1 MIHKAKT
8 QGWTPDACAPI
19 LEGNNGNGLRRQIAA
34 KACGVRVM
42 KITRLSVYHVDLP
55 LEHPYWLSGGRLK
68 VDVLDATLL
77 KMETDSGITGWGEG
91 TPWGHTYVPAHGPG
105 IRAGIETM
113 APFILGQNPRRIL
126 DVERAMDMA
135 LPGHLYAKSPIDM
148 ACWDIAGQA
157 ADVPIADLMGGGSRT
172 PRAIASSVGAK
183 TVEDTRTVIDRY
195 RQRGY
200 VAHSV
205 KIGGDVARD
214 IARIRDVESI
224 RREGEIVLYDVNRG
238 WTRQQALRVMS
249 ATQDLGVMF
258 EQPCE
263 TLDDI
268 AAISGRHAAPVS
280 VDESLVTLQ
289 DATRIARDGLAEVF
303 GIKLNRVGGL
313 TKAAR
318 MRDIALAHGIDMF
331 VMATGG
337 SVLADTEALHLAA
350 TVPDANCHAVWACQ
364 DMITAEIA
372 GGRGPRNTDGHLCLP
387 EAPGL
392 GVHPDEAALGKP
404 VAIYK

>member
-1 MIHKAKT
+1 
-8 QGWTPDACAPI
+8 
-19 LEGNNGNGLRRQIAA
+19 
-34 KACGVRVM
+34 V
-42 KITRLSVYHVDLP
+42 KISRITVYQVDLP

-68 VDVLDATLL
+68 FECLDATLVKL
-77 KMETDSGITGWGEG
+77 ETDAGITGWGEG

-105 IRAGIETM
+105 IRAGIQTM
-113 APFILGQNPRRIL
+113 APFVLGLDPRRVL
-126 DVERAMDMA
+126 DVERAMDLA

-148 ACWDIAGQA
+148 ACWDIAGLA
-157 ADVPIADLMGGGSRT
+157 AGLPIADLMGGGART
-172 PRAIASSVGAK
+172 PRPIASSVGAK
-183 TVEDTRTVIDRY
+183 TVEETRAMIDRY
-195 RQRGY
+195 RARGY

-205 KIGGDVARD
+205 KIGGDVDRD
-214 IARIRDVESI
+214 IARIRDVEDI
-224 RREGEIVLYDVNRG
+224 RKPGEIVLYDVNRG
-238 WTRQQALRVMS
+238 WTRQQALRVMR
-249 ATQDLGVMF
+249 ATEDLQVMF

-268 AAISGRHAAPVS
+268 AALRPLHSAPVS

-337 SVLADTEALHLAA
+337 SVLADCEALHLAA
-350 TVPDANCHAVWACQ
+350 TIPDHACHAVWACQ
-364 DMITAEIA
+364 DMVTVDIA
-372 GGRGPRNTDGHLCLP
+372 GGRGPRNEAGFLHLP
-387 EAPGL
+387 EAAGL
-392 GVHPDEAALGKP
+392 GVHPDEEVLGAP
-404 VAIYK
+404 VAIYEAVT

>member
-1 MIHKAKT
+1 
-8 QGWTPDACAPI
+8 
-19 LEGNNGNGLRRQIAA
+19 
-34 KACGVRVM
+34 M
-42 KITRLSVYHVDLP
+42 KISSITVFKVDLP

-68 VDVLDATLL
+68 FEVLDATLV
-77 KMETDSGITGWGEG
+77 KIETDAGIVGWGEG

-113 APFILGQNPRRIL
+113 AAFVLGLDPRKL
-126 DVERAMDMA
+126 LEVERAMDLA

-148 ACWDIAGQA
+148 ACWDIAGKA
-157 ADVPIADLMGGGSRT
+157 AGVPIADLMGGGSRT
-172 PRAIASSVGAK
+172 PRPIASSVGAK
-183 TVEDTRTVIDRY
+183 TIEDTRDVMARY

-200 VAHSV
+200 IAHSV

-214 IARIRDVESI
+214 IARIRDVEAHKEPS
-224 RREGEIVLYDVNRG
+224 EIILYDVNRG
-238 WTRQQALRVMS
+238 WTRPQALQVMS
-249 ATQDLGVMF
+249 AVEDLNVMI

-268 AAISGRHAAPVS
+268 AAISGKHATPVS

-289 DATRIARDGLAEVF
+289 DAARIARDGLAELF

-318 MRDIALAHGIDMF
+318 MRDIALAHGIDIF
-331 VMATGG
+331 IMATGG

-350 TVPDANCHAVWACQ
+350 TIPDANCHAVWACQ
-364 DMITAEIA
+364 DMLTIDIA
-372 GGRGPRNTDGHLCLP
+372 GGRGPRNVNGHLHLP
-387 EAPGL
+387 ESPGL
-392 GVHPDEAALGKP
+392 GVEPDEDALGTP
-404 VAIYK
+404 VAMYR

>member
-1 MIHKAKT
+1 MPRKGKA
-8 QGWTPDACAPI
+8 
-19 LEGNNGNGLRRQIAA
+19 
-34 KACGVRVM
+34 M
-42 KITRLSVYHVDLP
+42 KINRISVYQQDLP

-68 VDVLDATLL
+68 FECLDASFV
-77 KMETDSGITGWGEG
+77 KIETDAGFVGWGEG

-113 APFILGQNPRRIL
+113 APFILGLDPRLVL
-126 DVERAMDMA
+126 DVERAMDLA

-157 ADVPIADLMGGGSRT
+157 AGLPIADLMGGGSRT
-172 PRAIASSVGAK
+172 PRPIASSVGAK
-183 TVEDTRTVIDRY
+183 TIEDTRAVMDRY

-200 VAHSV
+200 IAHSV

-214 IARIRDVESI
+214 IARIRDVEDQ
-224 RREGEIVLYDVNRG
+224 RRPGEIILYDVNRG
-238 WTRQQALRVMS
+238 WTRQQALRVLS
-249 ATQDLGVMF
+249 ATEDLNIMV

-263 TLDDI
+263 SLKDI
-268 AAISGRHAAPVS
+268 AAISGKHATPVS
-280 VDESLVTLQ
+280 VYECLVTLQ
-289 DATRIARDGLAEVF
+289 DAVAVAENGWAEIF

-318 MRDIALAHGIDMF
+318 MRDVALAHGIDMF

-337 SVLADTEALHLAA
+337 SVLADAEALHLAA
-350 TVPDANCHAVWACQ
+350 TIPDDHCHAVWACQ
-364 DMITAEIA
+364 DMLTVDIA
-372 GGRGPRNTDGHLCLP
+372 DGRGPRNKDGHLHLP

-392 GVHPDEAALGKP
+392 GVHPDEEALGDP
-404 VAIYK
+404 LAIYS

>member
-1 MIHKAKT
+1 MIALLMPRKGKA
-8 QGWTPDACAPI
+8 
-19 LEGNNGNGLRRQIAA
+19 
-34 KACGVRVM
+34 M
-42 KITRLSVYHVDLP
+42 KITRISVYQQDLP

-68 VDVLDATLL
+68 FECLDASFV
-77 KMETDSGITGWGEG
+77 KIETDAGFAGWGEG

-113 APFILGQNPRRIL
+113 APFILGLDPRL
-126 DVERAMDMA
+126 VLEVERAMDLA

-157 ADVPIADLMGGGSRT
+157 AGLPIADLMGGGSRT

-183 TVEDTRTVIDRY
+183 TIEDTRAVMDRY

-200 VAHSV
+200 IAHSV

-214 IARIRDVESI
+214 IARIRDVEDQ
-224 RREGEIVLYDVNRG
+224 RRPGEIILYDVNRG
-238 WTRQQALRVMS
+238 WTRQQALRVLS
-249 ATQDLGVMF
+249 ATEDLNIMV

-263 TLDDI
+263 SLKDI
-268 AAISGRHAAPVS
+268 AAISGKHATPVS
-280 VDESLVTLQ
+280 VDECLVTLQ
-289 DATRIARDGLAEVF
+289 DAVAVAENGWAEIF

-318 MRDIALAHGIDMF
+318 MRDVALAHGIDMF

-337 SVLADTEALHLAA
+337 SVLADAEALHLAA
-350 TVPDANCHAVWACQ
+350 TIPDDHCHAVWACQ
-364 DMITAEIA
+364 DMLTVDIA
-372 GGRGPRNTDGHLCLP
+372 GGRGPRNKDGHLHLP

-392 GVHPDEAALGKP
+392 GVHPDEEALGDP
-404 VAIYK
+404 LAVYS

>member
-1 MIHKAKT
+1 
-8 QGWTPDACAPI
+8 
-19 LEGNNGNGLRRQIAA
+19 
-34 KACGVRVM
+34 M
-42 KITRLSVYHVDLP
+42 KIKSITVYQVDLP

-68 VDVLDATLL
+68 FECLDATLV
-77 KMETDSGITGWGEG
+77 KIETDQGHVGWGEG

-113 APFILGQNPRRIL
+113 APFVLGLDPRRVL
-126 DVERAMDMA
+126 DVERAMDLA

-157 ADVPIADLMGGGSRT
+157 AGMPIADLMGGGSRT
-172 PRAIASSVGAK
+172 PRPIASSVGAK
-183 TVEDTRTVIDRY
+183 TVDETRAVIDRY

-200 VAHSV
+200 IAHSV
-205 KIGGDVARD
+205 KIGGNVDRD
-214 IARIRDVESI
+214 IARIRDVESYKNPEDI
-224 RREGEIVLYDVNRG
+224 ILYDVNRG

-249 ATQDLGVMF
+249 AVEDLNVMV

-263 TLDDI
+263 TTDDI
-268 AAISGRHAAPVS
+268 AAISNKHATPVS

-289 DATRIARDGLAEVF
+289 DATRIARDGIAEIF

-318 MRDIALAHGIDMF
+318 MRDVALAHGIDMF

-337 SVLADTEALHLAA
+337 SVLADAEALHLAA
-350 TVPDANCHAVWACQ
+350 TIPDENCYAVWACQ
-364 DMITAEIA
+364 DMLTIDIA
-372 GGRGPRNTDGHLCLP
+372 DGRGPRNKDGHLHLP
-387 EAPGL
+387 ETPGL
-392 GVHPDEAALGKP
+392 GVHPDETALTQ
-404 VAIYK
+404 VASYS

>member
-1 MIHKAKT
+1 
-8 QGWTPDACAPI
+8 
-19 LEGNNGNGLRRQIAA
+19 
-34 KACGVRVM
+34 M
-42 KITRLSVYHVDLP
+42 KISKISVFQVDLP

-68 VDVLDATLL
+68 FEILDASLV
-77 KMETDSGITGWGEG
+77 KIETDDGVVGWGEG

-105 IRAGIETM
+105 IRAGIATM
-113 APFILGQNPRRIL
+113 APFLLGLDPRRLL
-126 DVERAMDMA
+126 DIERAMDLA

-157 ADVPIADLMGGGSRT
+157 AGLSIADLMGGGSRT
-172 PRAIASSVGAK
+172 ARPIASSVGAK
-183 TVEDTRTVIDRY
+183 TIDDTREVIDRY

-200 VAHSV
+200 IAHSV

-214 IARIRDVESI
+214 IARIRDVEAN
-224 RREGEIVLYDVNRG
+224 RRPDEIILYDVNRC
-238 WTRQQALRVMS
+238 WTRQQALQVMN
-249 ATQDLGVMF
+249 AVEDLHVTI

-268 AAISGRHAAPVS
+268 AALAGKHATPVS

-289 DATRIARDGLAEVF
+289 DAARIARDGVAEIF

-350 TVPDANCHAVWACQ
+350 TIPDANCHAVWACQ
-364 DMITAEIA
+364 DMLTIDIA
-372 GGRGPRNTDGHLCLP
+372 GGRGPRNINGHLHLP

-392 GVHPDEAALGKP
+392 GVHPDADALGTA
-404 VAIYK
+404 VAVYQ

>member
-1 MIHKAKT
+1 
-8 QGWTPDACAPI
+8 
-19 LEGNNGNGLRRQIAA
+19 
-34 KACGVRVM
+34 M
-42 KITRLSVYHVDLP
+42 KITRITVYQVDLP

-68 VDVLDATLL
+68 FESLDATLVKL
-77 KMETDSGITGWGEG
+77 ETDAGITGWGEG

-105 IRAGIETM
+105 IRAGIQTM
-113 APFILGQNPRRIL
+113 APFILGLDPRRVL
-126 DVERAMDMA
+126 EVERAMDLA

-157 ADVPIADLMGGGSRT
+157 AGLPIAALMGAQTAR
-172 PRAIASSVGAK
+172 PIPIASSVGAR
-183 TVEDTRTVIDRY
+183 TVEDTRAVIERY
-195 RQRGY
+195 RERGY
-200 VAHSV
+200 IAHSV

-214 IARIRDVESI
+214 IARIRDVEAI
-224 RREGEIVLYDVNRG
+224 KQPGEIILYDVNRG
-238 WTRQQALRVMS
+238 WTRQQALRVMH
-249 ATQDLGVMF
+249 ATEDLQVMF

-268 AAISGRHAAPVS
+268 AAISGKHAAPVS

-289 DATRIARDGLAEVF
+289 DAARIARDGLAEVF

-337 SVLADTEALHLAA
+337 SVLADAEALHLAA
-350 TVPDANCHAVWACQ
+350 TIPDAHCHAVWACQ
-364 DMITAEIA
+364 DMLTVDIA
-372 GGRGPRNTDGHLCLP
+372 GGRGPRNDQGHLRLTD
-387 EAPGL
+387 APGL
-392 GVHPDEAALGKP
+392 GVHPDEDILGQP
-404 VAIYK
+404 EAIYERA

>member
-1 MIHKAKT
+1 
-8 QGWTPDACAPI
+8 
-19 LEGNNGNGLRRQIAA
+19 
-34 KACGVRVM
+34 M
-42 KITRLSVYHVDLP
+42 KITAISVYQIDLP

-68 VDVLDATLL
+68 FETLDATFV
-77 KMETDSGITGWGEG
+77 KIDTDAGLTGWGEG

-113 APFILGQNPRRIL
+113 APFVMGLDPRHVL
-126 DVERAMDMA
+126 SVERAMDLS

-157 ADVPIADLMGGGSRT
+157 AGLPIADLMGGGSRT
-172 PRAIASSVGAK
+172 PRPIASSVGAK
-183 TVEDTRTVIDRY
+183 TIDETRAVIDRY

-200 VAHSV
+200 IAHSV
-205 KIGGDVARD
+205 KIGGDVERD
-214 IARIRDVESI
+214 IARVHDVESI
-224 RREGEIVLYDVNRG
+224 RKPGEIVLYDVNRG

-249 ATQDLGVMF
+249 ATEDLNVMF

-268 AAISGRHAAPVS
+268 AAICGKHSSPVS
-280 VDESLVTLQ
+280 VDEALVTLQ
-289 DATRIARDGLAEVF
+289 DAARIARDGLAEIF

-318 MRDIALAHGIDMF
+318 MRDVALAHGIDMF

-350 TVPDANCHAVWACQ
+350 TIPDDNCHAVWACQ
-364 DMITAEIA
+364 DMLTVDVAP
-372 GGRGPRNTDGHLCLP
+372 GKGPRNIDGHLHLP
-387 EAPGL
+387 TEAGL
-392 GVHPDEAALGKP
+392 GVHPDENILGDP
-404 VAIYK
+404 VAVYQ

>member
-1 MIHKAKT
+1 
-8 QGWTPDACAPI
+8 
-19 LEGNNGNGLRRQIAA
+19 
-34 KACGVRVM
+34 M
-42 KITRLSVYHVDLP
+42 KITRISVYQVDLP

-68 VDVLDATLL
+68 FEVLDATLV
-77 KMETDSGITGWGEG
+77 KVETDAGITGWGEG

-113 APFILGQNPRRIL
+113 APFITGLNPCRL
-126 DVERAMDMA
+126 LEVERAMDLA
-135 LPGHLYAKSPIDM
+135 LPGHLYAKGPIDM

-157 ADVPIADLMGGGSRT
+157 VGLPIADLMGGGSRT
-172 PRAIASSVGAK
+172 PRPIASSVGAK
-183 TVEDTRTVIDRY
+183 TAEETRAVMDRY
-195 RQRGY
+195 RRRGY
-200 VAHSV
+200 IAHSV
-205 KIGGDVARD
+205 KIGGNVKRD
-214 IARIRDVESI
+214 IARVRDVENI

-249 ATQDLGVMF
+249 ACEDLKVAF

-268 AAISGRHAAPVS
+268 AAISGKHATPVS

-289 DATRIARDGLAEVF
+289 NAVRIARDGLAEIF

-337 SVLADTEALHLAA
+337 SVLADAEALHLAA
-350 TVPDANCHAVWACQ
+350 TIPDANCRAVWACQ
-364 DMITAEIA
+364 DMVTVDIA
-372 GGRGPRNTDGHLCLP
+372 AGRGPRNIDGHLHLP
-387 EAPGL
+387 EKPGL
-392 GVHPDEAALGKP
+392 GVHPDEDALGDP
-404 VAIYK
+404 RAEYS

>member
-1 MIHKAKT
+1 
-8 QGWTPDACAPI
+8 
-19 LEGNNGNGLRRQIAA
+19 
-34 KACGVRVM
+34 M
-42 KITRLSVYHVDLP
+42 KITSISVHKVDLP

-68 VDVLDATLL
+68 FECLDATVV
-77 KMETDSGITGWGEG
+77 KIETDTGLVGWGEG

-113 APFILGQNPRRIL
+113 APFVLGLDPRRLL
-126 DVERAMDMA
+126 DVERAMDLA

-157 ADVPIADLMGGGSRT
+157 AGLPIADLMGGGSRT
-172 PRAIASSVGAK
+172 PRPIASSVGAK
-183 TVEDTRTVIDRY
+183 TVEETREVMERY
-195 RQRGY
+195 RKRGY

-205 KIGGDVARD
+205 KIGGDVERD
-214 IARIRDVESI
+214 IARIRDVEAN
-224 RREGEIVLYDVNRG
+224 RPREEIILYDVNRA
-238 WTRQQALRVMS
+238 WTRQEALRVMR
-249 ATQDLGVMF
+249 ATEDLQVMF

-268 AAISGRHAAPVS
+268 AAIRPLHSAPVS
-280 VDESLVTLQ
+280 VDETLVTLQ
-289 DATRIARDGLAEVF
+289 DAARIARDGLAEVF

-337 SVLADTEALHLAA
+337 SVLADAEALHLAA
-350 TVPDANCHAVWACQ
+350 TIPDHNVKAVWACQ
-364 DMITAEIA
+364 DMLTVDIA
-372 GGRGPRNTDGHLCLP
+372 DGRGPRNTGGHLHLP
-387 EAPGL
+387 EGPGL
-392 GVHPDEAALGKP
+392 GVAPDEKALGKP
-404 VAIYK
+404 VATYR

>member
-1 MIHKAKT
+1 MSLGPIGSRR
-8 QGWTPDACAPI
+8 GW
-19 LEGNNGNGLRRQIAA
+19 R
-34 KACGVRVM
+34 M
-42 KITRLSVYHVDLP
+42 KITAITVFQVDLP
-55 LEHPYWLSGGRLK
+55 LAHPYWLSGGRLK
-68 VDVLDATLL
+68 FDVLDATLVKL
-77 KMETDSGITGWGEG
+77 DTDAGLTGWGEG
-91 TPWGHTYVPAHGPG
+91 TPWGHTYVAAHGPG

-113 APFILGQNPRRIL
+113 APFILGLDPRRVL
-126 DVERAMDMA
+126 DVERAMDLA

-148 ACWDIAGQA
+148 ACWDIAGRA
-157 ADVPIADLMGGGSRT
+157 AGVPIADLMGGGSRT
-172 PRAIASSVGAK
+172 PRPIASSVGAK
-183 TVEDTRTVIDRY
+183 TVAETREVLARY
-195 RQRGY
+195 RDRGY

-214 IARIRDVESI
+214 IARIRDVEAH
-224 RREGEIVLYDVNRG
+224 RPDGEIILYDVNRG
-238 WTRQQALRVMS
+238 WSRAQALQVMR
-249 ATQDLGVMF
+249 ATEDLAVTF

-263 TLDDI
+263 SLDDI
-268 AAISGRHAAPVS
+268 AALAGRRAAPVS

-318 MRDIALAHGIDMF
+318 IRDVALAHGIDMF

-350 TVPDANCHAVWACQ
+350 TVPDEACRAVWACQ
-364 DMITAEIA
+364 DMITVDIA
-372 GGRGPRNTDGHLCLP
+372 DGRGPRAADGHLTLQ

-392 GVHPDEAALGKP
+392 GVAPEEAALGAP
-404 VAIYK
+404 VARYEL

>member
-1 MIHKAKT
+1 
-8 QGWTPDACAPI
+8 
-19 LEGNNGNGLRRQIAA
+19 
-34 KACGVRVM
+34 M
-42 KITRLSVYHVDLP
+42 KITKITVYHMDLP

-68 VDVLDATLL
+68 FERLDATLVKL
-77 KMETDSGITGWGEG
+77 ETDAGLIGWGEG

-113 APFILGQNPRRIL
+113 AKVLIGLDPRCVL

-157 ADVPIADLMGGGSRT
+157 AGLPIADLMGGGSRT
-172 PRAIASSVGAK
+172 PRPIASSVGAK
-183 TVEDTRTVIDRY
+183 TIADIRAVIDRY

-205 KIGGDVARD
+205 KIGGDVERD
-214 IARIRDVESI
+214 IARITDVESI

-238 WTRQQALRVMS
+238 WSRQQALRVLS
-249 ATQDLGVMF
+249 SVEGLNVMV
-258 EQPCE
+258 EQPLE

-268 AAISGRHAAPVS
+268 AAIAPLHATPIS

-289 DATRIARDGLAEVF
+289 DAARIARDGIATIF

-337 SVLADTEALHLAA
+337 TVLADTEALHLAA
-350 TVPDANCHAVWACQ
+350 TIPDAHCHAVWSCQ
-364 DMITAEIA
+364 DMLTVDIA
-372 GGRGPRNTDGHLCLP
+372 DGRGARNVDGHLHLP
-387 EAPGL
+387 ETPGL
-392 GVHPDEAALGKP
+392 GVHPDEDKLGTP
-404 VAIYK
+404 VAVYQ

>member
-1 MIHKAKT
+1 
-8 QGWTPDACAPI
+8 
-19 LEGNNGNGLRRQIAA
+19 
-34 KACGVRVM
+34 M
-42 KITRLSVYHVDLP
+42 KITRITVYHVDLP

-68 VDVLDATLL
+68 FEVLDATLVRI
-77 KMETDSGITGWGEG
+77 ETDQGITGWGEG

-113 APFILGQNPRRIL
+113 APFLLGLDPRRVL
-126 DVERAMDMA
+126 DVERAMDLA

-148 ACWDIAGQA
+148 ACWDIAGQVA
-157 ADVPIADLMGGGSRT
+157 GLPIADLMGGGSRK
-172 PRAIASSVGAK
+172 PRPIASSVGAK
-183 TVEDTRTVIDRY
+183 TVEETREVIERY
-195 RQRGY
+195 RARGY

-224 RREGEIVLYDVNRG
+224 RKPGEIVLYDVNRG

-249 ATQDLGVMF
+249 ATEDLNVMF

-268 AAISGRHAAPVS
+268 AAISGKHAAPVS

-289 DATRIARDGLAEVF
+289 DAARIARDGCAEVF

-313 TKAAR
+313 TRAAR
-318 MRDIALAHGIDMF
+318 IRDIALAHGIDMF

-337 SVLADTEALHLAA
+337 TVLADAEALHLAA
-350 TVPDANCHAVWACQ
+350 TIPDHACHAVWACQ
-364 DMITAEIA
+364 DMITIDIA
-372 GGRGPRNTDGHLCLP
+372 DGRGPRNRDGHLHLP
-387 EAPGL
+387 ETPGL
-392 GVHPDEAALGKP
+392 GVHPDLDRLGDP
-404 VAIYK
+404 VGVYE

>member
-1 MIHKAKT
+1 
-8 QGWTPDACAPI
+8 
-19 LEGNNGNGLRRQIAA
+19 
-34 KACGVRVM
+34 M
-42 KITRLSVYHVDLP
+42 KIIRISVYQIDLP
-55 LEHPYWLSGGRLK
+55 LEYPYWLSGGRLK
-68 VDVLDATLL
+68 FETLDATLV
-77 KMETDSGITGWGEG
+77 KVETDAGLTGWGEG

-105 IRAGIETM
+105 IRVGIETM
-113 APFILGQNPRRIL
+113 APFLMGLDPRRVL
-126 DVERAMDMA
+126 DVERAMDLA

-157 ADVPIADLMGGGSRT
+157 AGVPIADLMGGGSRT
-172 PRAIASSVGAK
+172 PRPIASSVGAK
-183 TVEDTRTVIDRY
+183 TVEETRTVMERY

-200 VAHSV
+200 IAHSV
-205 KIGGDVARD
+205 KIGGDVERD
-214 IARIRDVESI
+214 IARVRDVESL
-224 RREGEIVLYDVNRG
+224 RKSGEIVLYDVNRG

-249 ATQDLGVMF
+249 ACEDMNVIF

-268 AAISGRHAAPVS
+268 AAISGRHASPVS

-289 DATRIARDGLAEVF
+289 DGARIARDGLAEVF

-318 MRDIALAHGIDMF
+318 LRDMALAHGIDMF

-337 SVLADTEALHLAA
+337 TVLADTEALHLAA
-350 TVPDANCHAVWACQ
+350 TVPDDNCHAVWACQ
-364 DMITAEIA
+364 DMITVDIA
-372 GGRGPRNTDGHLCLP
+372 GGRGPRNVDGHLHLP

-392 GVHPDEAALGKP
+392 GVHPDEDALGYP
-404 VAIYK
+404 VGAYQ

>member
-1 MIHKAKT
+1 
-8 QGWTPDACAPI
+8 
-19 LEGNNGNGLRRQIAA
+19 
-34 KACGVRVM
+34 M
-42 KITRLSVYHVDLP
+42 KITSITVFKVDLP

-68 VDVLDATLL
+68 FEVLDATIV
-77 KMETDSGITGWGEG
+77 KIETDAGIVGWGEG

-113 APFILGQNPRRIL
+113 AAFVLGLDPRKL
-126 DVERAMDMA
+126 LEVERAMDLA

-148 ACWDIAGQA
+148 ACWDIAGKA
-157 ADVPIADLMGGGSRT
+157 AGSPIADLMGGGSRT
-172 PRAIASSVGAK
+172 PRPIASSVGAK
-183 TVEDTRTVIDRY
+183 TIEDTRDVMARY

-200 VAHSV
+200 IAHSV

-214 IARIRDVESI
+214 IARIRDVEAHK
-224 RREGEIVLYDVNRG
+224 EPGEIILYDVNRG
-238 WTRQQALRVMS
+238 WTRPQALQVMS
-249 ATQDLGVMF
+249 AVEDLNVMI

-268 AAISGRHAAPVS
+268 AAISGKHATPVS

-289 DATRIARDGLAEVF
+289 DAARIARDGLAELF

-331 VMATGG
+331 IMATGG

-350 TVPDANCHAVWACQ
+350 TIPDANCHAVWACQ
-364 DMITAEIA
+364 DMLTIDIA
-372 GGRGPRNTDGHLCLP
+372 GGRGPRNVNGHLHLP
-387 EAPGL
+387 ESPGL
-392 GVHPDEAALGKP
+392 GVEPDEDALGTP
-404 VAIYK
+404 VAMYR

>member
-1 MIHKAKT
+1 
-8 QGWTPDACAPI
+8 
-19 LEGNNGNGLRRQIAA
+19 
-34 KACGVRVM
+34 M
-42 KITRLSVYHVDLP
+42 KITKLTVYHIDLP

-68 VDVLDATLL
+68 FEVLDATLV
-77 KMETDSGITGWGEG
+77 KMETDEGLVGWGEG

-113 APFILGQNPRRIL
+113 AQFVLGLDPRLVL
-126 DVERAMDMA
+126 DVERAMDLA

-157 ADVPIADLMGGGSRT
+157 ASMPIADMMGGGSRT
-172 PRAIASSVGAK
+172 PRPIASSVGAK
-183 TVEDTRTVIDRY
+183 TVEETRAVVERY

-205 KIGGDVARD
+205 KIGGDVERD
-214 IARIRDVESI
+214 IARITDMESI

-238 WTRQQALRVMS
+238 WTRQQALRVLS
-249 ATQDLGVMF
+249 AVEHLNVMV
-258 EQPCE
+258 EQPVE

-268 AAISGRHAAPVS
+268 AAIAPLHATPIS
-280 VDESLVTLQ
+280 VDESLVSLQ
-289 DATRIARDGLAEVF
+289 DAARIARDGLATIL

-318 MRDIALAHGIDMF
+318 IRDIALAHGIDMF

-350 TVPDANCHAVWACQ
+350 TIPDANCHAVWACQ
-364 DMITAEIA
+364 DMLTVDIA
-372 GGRGPRNTDGHLCLP
+372 GGRGPRNKDGHLHLP
-387 EAPGL
+387 ETPGL
-392 GVHPDEAALGKP
+392 GVHPDEDRLGTP
-404 VAIYK
+404 VAIYQ

>member
-1 MIHKAKT
+1 
-8 QGWTPDACAPI
+8 
-19 LEGNNGNGLRRQIAA
+19 
-34 KACGVRVM
+34 M
-42 KITRLSVYHVDLP
+42 KITRITVFHVDLP

-68 VDVLDATLL
+68 FECLDATLV
-77 KMETDSGITGWGEG
+77 KIETDAGITGWGEG

-105 IRAGIETM
+105 VRAGIETM
-113 APFILGQNPRRIL
+113 ATFLIGLDPRRVL
-126 DVERAMDMA
+126 EVERVMDLT

-157 ADVPIADLMGGGSRT
+157 AGLSIAALMGAQASR
-172 PRAIASSVGAK
+172 PIPIASSVGAK
-183 TVEDTRTVIDRY
+183 TVAETREVMTRY
-195 RQRGY
+195 SDRGY
-200 VAHSV
+200 IAHSV
-205 KIGGDVARD
+205 KIGGDVDRD
-214 IARIRDVESI
+214 IARIRDVEAFKQPGDI
-224 RREGEIVLYDVNRG
+224 ILYDVNRG
-238 WTRQQALRVMS
+238 WTRQQALRVMR
-249 ATQDLGVMF
+249 ATEDLRVMF

-268 AAISGRHAAPVS
+268 AAIRPLHSAPVS

-289 DATRIARDGLAEVF
+289 DAARIARDGLAEVF

-350 TVPDANCHAVWACQ
+350 TIPDANCHAVWACQ
-364 DMITAEIA
+364 DMLTVDIA
-372 GGRGPRNTDGHLCLP
+372 AGRGPRNEKGHLHLP
-387 EAPGL
+387 DTPGL
-392 GVHPDEAALGKP
+392 GVHPDESALGDP
-404 VAIYK
+404 VAIYR